1 MKKRSQKFKIGDLV
15 VSLYPLD
22 LDLEEVKILE
32 GDVGLVVE
40 LCSPD
45 PQEKYDYL
53 VLIRGIEVLFFHKEL
68 VLHNLSG
75 GEA

>member
-1 MKKRSQKFKIGDLV
+1 MEEGNQKFKIGDLV

-22 LDLEEVKILE
+22 LDLGEVKILK

-53 VLIRGIEVLFFHKEL
+53 VLIRGTEVLFFHKEL
-68 VLHNLSG
+68 ALHKLPG
-75 GEA
+75 DKT